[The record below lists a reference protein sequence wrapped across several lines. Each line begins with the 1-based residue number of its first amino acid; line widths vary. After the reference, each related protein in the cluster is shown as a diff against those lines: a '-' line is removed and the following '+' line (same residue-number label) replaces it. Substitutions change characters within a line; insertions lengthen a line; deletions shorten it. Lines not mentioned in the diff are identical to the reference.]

1 MLGIVEIPHL
11 RWRLRRQLL
20 HEEQLEAATL
30 APSPRQADAGEGT
43 GGEEAAGPIAA
54 AAGAA
59 RVAGWLARPLTPS
72 LPPSGKRPSLSP
84 SHTPGATRTPPALQ
98 PCRPSPLKRH
108 AQAAHRPPVGAP
120 APARRPWQG
129 RVHPEGRAGPRL
141 RLPGTISPRAAC
153 CRRVPELEGSHRYPS
168 PGDSPS
174 PSGHR
179 PSSLEA
185 RHHPPP
191 EAREPS
197 ESPASRP

>member
-72 LPPSGKRPSLSP
+72 LPPSLKVAARLLKGKYNTWFETPFLGYLS
-84 SHTPGATRTPPALQ
+84 SGVAL
-98 PCRPSPLKRH
+98 K
-108 AQAAHRPPVGAP
+108 
-120 APARRPWQG
+120 WK
-129 RVHPEGRAGPRL
+129 
-141 RLPGTISPRAAC
+141 
-153 CRRVPELEGSHRYPS
+153 
-168 PGDSPS
+168 
-174 PSGHR
+174 SG
-179 PSSLEA
+179 
-185 RHHPPP
+185 
-191 EAREPS
+191 
-197 ESPASRP
+197 

>member
-72 LPPSGKRPSLSP
+72 LPPATARRSHPHTHSRSNAHPARPAALQAQP
-84 SHTPGATRTPPALQ
+84 LKETRTGSPPAA
-98 PCRPSPLKRH
+98 S
-108 AQAAHRPPVGAP
+108 
-120 APARRPWQG
+120 RR
-129 RVHPEGRAGPRL
+129 A
-141 RLPGTISPRAAC
+141 
-153 CRRVPELEGSHRYPS
+153 
-168 PGDSPS
+168 SPS
-174 PSGHR
+174 PPTLAGAGCNPR
-179 PSSLEA
+179 A
-185 RHHPPP
+185 RLGL
-191 EAREPS
+191 A
-197 ESPASRP
+197 

>member
-72 LPPSGKRPSLSP
+72 LLRLSFIPSPLLKSLQLQRLPSRPPC
-84 SHTPGATRTPPALQ
+84 TRTPFGLQ
-98 PCRPSPLKRH
+98 
-108 AQAAHRPPVGAP
+108 AFAN
-120 APARRPWQG
+120 
-129 RVHPEGRAGPRL
+129 
-141 RLPGTISPRAAC
+141 LPFS
-153 CRRVPELEGSHRYPS
+153 LD
-168 PGDSPS
+168 DS
-174 PSGHR
+174 
-179 PSSLEA
+179 SSLFTT
-185 RHHPPP
+185 RLL
-191 EAREPS
+191 
-197 ESPASRP
+197 